1 MNMNDFM
8 NTYFGPLGQEYC
20 IYFYA
25 LSIFFG
31 IAFVLSVISVITY
44 MITHINKIDM
54 KMLIH
59 TFFLLINS
67 FLAYLV
73 NRLLHTMCVK
83 SV

>member
-1 MNMNDFM
+1 MDNFM
-8 NTYFGPLGQEYC
+8 NTYFGPLGEEYC
-20 IYFYA
+20 VYFYA

-44 MITHINKIDM
+44 MFTNYNKINM
-54 KMLIH
+54 TFITH

-73 NRLLHTMCVK
+73 NRLLHTMCMK
-83 SV
+83 SI

>member
-73 NRLLHTMCVK
+73 NRLLHTMCMK
-83 SV
+83 ST

>member
-1 MNMNDFM
+1 MDSFM
-8 NTYFGPLGQEYC
+8 NTYFGPLGEEYC
-20 IYFYA
+20 VYFYA

-31 IAFVLSVISVITY
+31 ITFVLSVISVVTY
-44 MITHINKIDM
+44 MVTHINKIDM

>member
-1 MNMNDFM
+1 MNDFM

>member
-73 NRLLHTMCVK
+73 NRLLHTMCVR